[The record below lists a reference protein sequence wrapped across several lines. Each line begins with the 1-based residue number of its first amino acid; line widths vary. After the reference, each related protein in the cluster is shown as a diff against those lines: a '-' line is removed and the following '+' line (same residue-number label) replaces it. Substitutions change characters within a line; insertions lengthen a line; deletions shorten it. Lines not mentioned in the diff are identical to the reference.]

1 MTIVR
6 ITQVRSAINRS
17 AKQKRTLEA
26 LGLKKVNASAEHALS
41 PNIQGMINRVAHL
54 VKVEGVRVEEGS
66 AQTVAA
72 GEEEE

>member
-26 LGLKKVNASAEHALS
+26 LGLKKVNASAEHTLS